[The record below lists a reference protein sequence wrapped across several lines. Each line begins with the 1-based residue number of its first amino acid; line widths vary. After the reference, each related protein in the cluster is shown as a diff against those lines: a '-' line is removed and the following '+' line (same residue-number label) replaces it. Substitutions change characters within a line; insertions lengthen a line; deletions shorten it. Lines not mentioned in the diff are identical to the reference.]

1 MAIIAFSEERVP
13 LRIAFGTSGGPERR
27 TDIVRLSTGFEKRN
41 QRFSRSVRRYD
52 AGSGLK
58 SLADLALVVEFFEAM
73 RGRLTGFR
81 FRDPLDHASARFGR
95 AVSPTDQ
102 VVGMGDG
109 ETRQFQLTKIYGSGE
124 GAYRR
129 PIEKPVAGTVRIT
142 VGGAE
147 TTAGLSLDGATG
159 VVNFADPPAE
169 GVAIT
174 AGFEFDV
181 PVRFDIDQIAVN
193 IAAFEAGDIPT
204 IPLIEVRP

>member
-1 MAIIAFSEERVP
+1 MAIIAFSEERFP

-41 QRFSRSVRRYD
+41 QRQMRSLRRYD

-58 SLADLALVVEFFEAM
+58 SLGDLAAVLEFFEAM
-73 RGRLTGFR
+73 RGRMTGFR
-81 FRDPLDHASARFGR
+81 FRDPLDHASARLGR
-95 AVSPTDQ
+95 AVTILDQ
-102 VVGMGDG
+102 EIGTGDG
-109 ETRQFQLTKIYGSGE
+109 EREAFSLVKVYGSGE

-129 PIEKPVAGTVRIT
+129 PIEKPVAGSVRIA
-142 VGGAE
+142 VDGIEPA
-147 TTAGLSLDGATG
+147 AGVAVDPLTG
-159 VVNFADPPAE
+159 LVSFDAPPAA
-169 GVAIT
+169 GAAIT

-181 PVRFDIDQIAVN
+181 PVRFDTDQLAIN